1 MPNPSDLKWNSC
13 NYNLR
18 FLQCIHLISFFFIV
32 QETFKH
38 EISREKKTAKM
49 LREYLLEKDL
59 DPEFEKSSN
68 KDSNNVLVY
77 FYINARKINGEKY
90 KCH

>member
-1 MPNPSDLKWNSC
+1 
-13 NYNLR
+13 
-18 FLQCIHLISFFFIV
+18 
-32 QETFKH
+32 
-38 EISREKKTAKM
+38 M